1 MCGIAGLLF
10 APGKRPEGLE
20 PQSVI
25 RRMIERLRHRGPEAV
40 AIQSF
45 NQNQCWLAHARLRVT
60 DDREVAD
67 QPFSSQNNRWRLVF
81 NGEIYNWQ
89 QLDTYLSTSNWKPKT
104 EGDTERLVEII
115 NKFGYEALHCIDG
128 MFAFGAYDEKTKRLF
143 LARDRLGQK
152 PLYYVSNNGI
162 VAFASELSALL
173 ELSPWIAMEI
183 SIESTSQFFRL
194 RYIPAP
200 NTAINPIKKLEPG
213 QYAIINQQGKV
224 QTDRFFTLCKEES
237 LCTNDFDRA
246 KIKQQINSDPQKFIN
261 SLIKQSIKQT
271 TPQNAAVI
279 VSGGVDSTL
288 MASYIAELDQKMGW
302 NSSNRRGYTIQLEH
316 QPPNEANWAK
326 SLCRKWGWN
335 HELIS
340 LTDRQLINSYLRV
353 VERLDE
359 PLGDRSLLPSW
370 SLAQSIQPH
379 QRVAIGGDGGDELF
393 LGYERYLSMSN
404 YLIKEGR
411 NKHWAEMY
419 WSYSLSVCDP
429 NAARQADQKINI
441 QPMNTL
447 MHQTRI
453 LQEQYS
459 ESPINFLQILDL
471 FTYLPGSVLAKADR
485 TSMDW
490 GVETRSPLLNTQ
502 VALAALSLENKNL
515 VKDGAMKFV
524 LREILREKTGNAPGS
539 IKHGFGAKIR
549 NGSELEN
556 FLVRNTQQNIEFLS
570 RNFENT
576 RLMTWIQTFLDET
589 KRWNQNSLFA
599 LSVWTDWVIRIS
611 KEFPSV
617 SFAQNK

>member
-1 MCGIAGLLF
+1 
-10 APGKRPEGLE
+10 
-20 PQSVI
+20 
-25 RRMIERLRHRGPEAV
+25 
-40 AIQSF
+40 
-45 NQNQCWLAHARLRVT
+45 
-60 DDREVAD
+60 
-67 QPFSSQNNRWRLVF
+67 
-81 NGEIYNWQ
+81 
-89 QLDTYLSTSNWKPKT
+89 
-104 EGDTERLVEII
+104 
-115 NKFGYEALHCIDG
+115 
-128 MFAFGAYDEKTKRLF
+128 
-143 LARDRLGQK
+143 
-152 PLYYVSNNGI
+152 
-162 VAFASELSALL
+162 
-173 ELSPWIAMEI
+173 
-183 SIESTSQFFRL
+183 
-194 RYIPAP
+194 
-200 NTAINPIKKLEPG
+200 
-213 QYAIINQQGKV
+213 
-224 QTDRFFTLCKEES
+224 
-237 LCTNDFDRA
+237 
-246 KIKQQINSDPQKFIN
+246 
-261 SLIKQSIKQT
+261 
-271 TPQNAAVI
+271 
-279 VSGGVDSTL
+279 
-288 MASYIAELDQKMGW
+288 
-302 NSSNRRGYTIQLEH
+302 
-316 QPPNEANWAK
+316 
-326 SLCRKWGWN
+326 
-335 HELIS
+335 
-340 LTDRQLINSYLRV
+340 
-353 VERLDE
+353 
-359 PLGDRSLLPSW
+359 
-370 SLAQSIQPH
+370 
-379 QRVAIGGDGGDELF
+379 
-393 LGYERYLSMSN
+393 MSN

-419 WSYSLSVCDP
+419 WSSSLSVCDP

-515 VKDGAMKFV
+515 VKDGVMKFV

-556 FLVRNTQQNIEFLS
+556 FLVRNTRQNIEFLS